1 MSNEI
6 RLVQLNSYVRPKLQ
20 ENKTKKWV
28 MNGINNDFYQYIIDR
43 YNGSPTN
50 AAIINSY
57 IDLIYGRGL
66 TSDDKKAVELLNECT
81 DAKEIKKIVS
91 DKQLFGEAYIQVI
104 AKIDSKNLPEIKHIA
119 TNKVIP
125 EIEDEEGVINAYWF
139 SNDWKNTT
147 KPENKPERYP
157 AFGNKAPITILK
169 ISPYK
174 AGKNYFADPEYL
186 AGLPYAEMEEEIA
199 NYCINHIQNGLSFG
213 YIINIPGGAN
223 WDPEQRA
230 EFERKIKTKLTGSQ
244 NAGKFILAFNGADVE
259 VTVVPLN
266 INDAHKQWD
275 FLTQESRQQ
284 LLTAHRVTSP
294 MLFGIKDNT
303 GLGNNAEELDTAEI
317 QLYKRVIKPKQQ
329 YVTDAIAS
337 IFKLYGH
344 EFEFY
349 FIPLTEVTADA
360 SKSFDS
366 GQLSSAMQ
374 IIQNV
379 NSGLLTE
386 EQGKSLLASMLS
398 YPQEELENIFKQT
411 PQKKINDDVEQQLH
425 EHGHGCGC
433 DSVELNETPIQKVID
448 SIADEFVMS
457 GEKEEDILEEFEMI
471 MQDDEAFNVN
481 EKKLNE
487 SVVKLA
493 RSPLSYPNRKS
504 KQDTSLFKIRYQY
517 KGAKEGQ
524 REFCEKV
531 LKENR
536 VYRWE
541 DLENASKK
549 VVNKGFGL
557 KGADTY
563 DIAKY
568 KGGVNCK
575 HFWQRKIY
583 LRRNN
588 KALKSVNE
596 ARRMILALPPD
607 ERDDARWVQNP
618 KEVAQVASP
627 SNNFWKAS

>member
-337 IFKLYGH
+337 IFRLYGH

-524 REFCEKV
+524 REFCKKV

>member
-337 IFKLYGH
+337 IFRLYGH

-557 KGADTY
+557 KGANTY

>member
-157 AFGNKAPITILK
+157 AFGNKAPISILK

-337 IFKLYGH
+337 IFRLYGH